1 MSLASPVAPVC
12 SQSRARFVGLRTAL
26 FDAKLNLLGQLEYR
40 GTFAIWVL
48 GDLVRSL
55 ISLAV
60 WLTVREYSA
69 GLPLDR
75 SQLVTYFVAQGLVST
90 VTVSW
95 LVHLVPE
102 NIREGYLSARLLRPV
117 SPLAQY
123 AGNNLGEKALRL
135 IMLVPLTAAAALLF
149 RADLRL
155 PADIQTWTLF
165 AAAVALAAVVA
176 FLLDLVVCS
185 LAFWMQDVWGLSSAF
200 ALAER
205 FLNGG
210 LIPLALFPPWLMGIV
225 QAQPFRYTLSF
236 PLEILTCA
244 LSADA
249 TARGFAWQAAYAVG
263 LYLVYRVQWR
273 YGLRAYSAAGA

>member
-1 MSLASPVAPVC
+1 MTPITPVPPTWLIA
-12 SQSRARFVGLRTAL
+12 LRTAA
-26 FDAKLNLLGQLEYR
+26 FDAKLNLLGELEYR
-40 GTFAIWVL
+40 GAFLIWVL

-60 WLTVREYSA
+60 WLTVSEHSA
-69 GLPLDR
+69 RLPLDR

-90 VTVSW
+90 LTISW
-95 LVHLVPE
+95 LVYLVPE
-102 NIREGYLSARLLRPV
+102 NIQEGYLSARLLRPV
-117 SPLAQY
+117 SPLAHF

-135 IMLVPLTAAAALLF
+135 LLLVPLTAAAALLF

-155 PADIQTWTLF
+155 PSDGATWALF

-185 LAFWMQDVWGLSSAF
+185 MAFWLQDVWGLRSAF
-200 ALAER
+200 SLAER

-210 LIPLALFPPWLMGIV
+210 LIPLALLPPWLMGLAH
-225 QAQPFRYTLSF
+225 AQPFRYTLSF
-236 PLEILTCA
+236 PLEILTGA
-244 LSADA
+244 LSSEALG
-249 TARGFAWQAAYAVG
+249 RGFAWQAGYAAG
-263 LYLVYRVQWR
+263 LYVLYRVQWR